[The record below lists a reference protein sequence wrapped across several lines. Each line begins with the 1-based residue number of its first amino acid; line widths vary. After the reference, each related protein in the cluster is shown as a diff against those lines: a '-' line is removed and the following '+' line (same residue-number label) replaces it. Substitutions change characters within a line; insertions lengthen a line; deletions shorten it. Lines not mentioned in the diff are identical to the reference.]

1 MSYDLKDKYDTAQK
15 MKFCIKNLLK
25 KPLMVNFIFVQCELV
40 DTNLH

>member
-15 MKFCIKNLLK
+15 MKFKNLLK